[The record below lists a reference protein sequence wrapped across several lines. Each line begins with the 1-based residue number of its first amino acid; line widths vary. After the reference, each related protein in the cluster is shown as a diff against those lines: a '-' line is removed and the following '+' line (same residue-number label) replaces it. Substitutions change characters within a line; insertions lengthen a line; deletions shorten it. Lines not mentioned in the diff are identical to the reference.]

1 MLKRAYSQLEVKSV
15 DEEKRELTGI
25 ATTPST
31 DSYGD
36 VVEPKGAEFK
46 LPIPF
51 LWQHDSGQPI
61 GHVTKAKVTNGGI
74 EVHVKIASTN
84 EPGILKDRLDHAWQS
99 LKIGLVRGFS
109 IGFKPIEQKYLEEGT
124 GVHFLKWAW
133 LELSAVTIPANADAS
148 ITAIRSIDS
157 ALLAASGTQQRRVV
171 SLKPAGVS
179 APASKGNSM
188 NIQEQISSFESKRAA
203 SVARVN
209 AISEKAAGESRGKDG
224 AEKEEFDNLAAEI
237 DTIDSELKDLR
248 ALERL
253 NVVKAKPV
261 AAQQGATQDGAMNLR
276 NPSSI
281 VVLEKKLPP
290 GVGFAR
296 LVGCVAAGKGDIYR
310 SMQFAKQKF
319 RDDTRLHGV
328 IDLYSKMTGQEMVQ
342 RAAID
347 VGTSVDSDF
356 ALPLVY
362 AQQLSQEF
370 VDFLRPST
378 IIGRLPGLRYVPF
391 NTRVPRQT
399 GGGTAAWVG
408 EGAPKP
414 LTQQAFDTVSLGY
427 MKLAV
432 ITVITEELARF
443 SSPSAEMI
451 IRDDLAKA
459 VIHQMDWDFVDPDNA
474 GTANVKPA
482 SISNGVTPITT
493 AGTSEA
499 NIRTDLR
506 TLLAT
511 YATNN
516 LGVKD
521 LVLVMPTSTALALSI
536 MVNTLGQP
544 SFPNITIEGG
554 SLLGIPVVTSENPGL
569 TDSSANGKLV
579 LAVNTKDILV
589 ADDGQVTID
598 VSREASVQMD
608 SAPTNPPVAATVL
621 QSFWQQNL
629 VGIKAERFIT
639 WTKARSTAVSWVASV
654 NWGE

>member
-15 DEEKRELTGI
+15 DDEKRELTGI

-36 VVEPKGAEFK
+36 VVEPKGGEFK

-61 GHVTKAKVTNGGI
+61 GHVTKAKVTNAGI
-74 EVHVKIASTN
+74 EVSVKLVRTD
-84 EPGILKDRLDHAWQS
+84 EPGTLKDRLDEAWQS
-99 LKIGLVRGFS
+99 IKLGLVRGLS
-109 IGFKPIEQKYLEEGT
+109 IGFKPLEHNYLENGK
-124 GVHFLKWAW
+124 GVHFLRWAW
-133 LELSAVTIPANADAS
+133 MELSAVTIPANSDAS
-148 ITAIRSIDS
+148 VTAIRSVDS

-203 SVARVN
+203 SAARLN

-237 DTIDSELKDLR
+237 ETIDGELKDLK
-248 ALERL
+248 ALERI
-253 NVVKAKPV
+253 NVAQAKPV
-261 AAQQGATQDGAMNLR
+261 AQKQGSNPDGAMNLR
-276 NPSSI
+276 DPRSI

-296 LVGCVAAGKGDIYR
+296 LVGCIAAGKGDIYR

-319 RDDTRLHGV
+319 RDETRLHGV
-328 IDLYSKMTGQEMVQ
+328 IDLYSRMTGHEMVQ
-342 RAAID
+342 RATID

-356 ALPLVY
+356 AAPLVY

-370 VDFLRPST
+370 IDFLRPST
-378 IIGRLPGLRYVPF
+378 ILGRLPGLRTVPF

-399 GGGTAAWVG
+399 GGGTANWVG

-414 LTQQAFDTVSLGY
+414 LTQQAFDTVSLAY

-443 SSPSAEMI
+443 SSPAAELI

-459 VIHQMDWDFVDPDNA
+459 VQYEMDWAFVDPDNA

-511 YATNN
+511 FATNN

-521 LVLVMPTSTALALSI
+521 LVLIMPTSTALALSV

-544 SFPNITIEGG
+544 SFPNITLEGG
-554 SLLGIPVVTSENPGL
+554 SLLGIPVVTSENPGM

-589 ADDGQVTID
+589 ADDGQVTVD

-608 SAPTNPPVAATVL
+608 SAPTNPITNSTVL
-621 QSFWQQNL
+621 ESLWQRNL
-629 VGIKAERFIT
+629 IGIKAERYIT
-639 WTKARSTAVSWVASV
+639 WAKARSTAVSWVASV

>member
-15 DEEKRELTGI
+15 DDEKRELTGI

-36 VVEPKGAEFK
+36 VVEPKGGEFK

-61 GHVTKAKVTNGGI
+61 GHVTKAKVTNAGI
-74 EVHVKIASTN
+74 EVSVKLVRTD
-84 EPGILKDRLDHAWQS
+84 EPGTLKDRLDEAWQS
-99 LKIGLVRGFS
+99 IKLGLVRGLS
-109 IGFKPIEQKYLEEGT
+109 IGFKPLEHNYLENGK
-124 GVHFLKWAW
+124 GVHFLRWAW
-133 LELSAVTIPANADAS
+133 MELSAVTIPANSDAS
-148 ITAIRSIDS
+148 VTAIRSVDS

-237 DTIDSELKDLR
+237 ETIDGELKDLK
-248 ALERL
+248 ALERI
-253 NVVKAKPV
+253 NVAQAKPV
-261 AAQQGATQDGAMNLR
+261 AQKQGSNPDGAMNLR
-276 NPSSI
+276 DPRSI

-296 LVGCVAAGKGDIYR
+296 LVGCIAAGKGDIYR

-319 RDDTRLHGV
+319 RDETRLHGV
-328 IDLYSKMTGQEMVQ
+328 IDLYSRMTGHEMVQ
-342 RAAID
+342 RATID

-356 ALPLVY
+356 AAPLVY

-370 VDFLRPST
+370 IDFLRPST
-378 IIGRLPGLRYVPF
+378 ILGRLPGLRTVPF

-399 GGGTAAWVG
+399 GGGTANWVG

-414 LTQQAFDTVSLGY
+414 LTQQAFDTVSLAY

-443 SSPSAEMI
+443 SSPAAELI

-459 VIHQMDWDFVDPDNA
+459 VQYEMDWAFVDPDNA

-511 YATNN
+511 FATNN

-521 LVLVMPTSTALALSI
+521 LVLIMPTSTALALSV

-544 SFPNITIEGG
+544 SFPNITLEGG
-554 SLLGIPVVTSENPGL
+554 SLLGIPVVTSENPGM

-589 ADDGQVTID
+589 ADDGQVTVD

-608 SAPTNPPVAATVL
+608 SAPTNPITNSTVL
-621 QSFWQQNL
+621 ESLWQRNL
-629 VGIKAERFIT
+629 IGIKAERYIT
-639 WTKARSTAVSWVASV
+639 WAKARSTAVSWVASV